1 MLIITFRIPKTQI
14 SRTNKNLL
22 CKYKN
27 HHILNFKNTNLFRK
41 YNSRICSN
49 FPNSSTNIFQALFP
63 VLPQYSIWIHNSEAK
78 KHLLNYKWI
87 KTDKSNYEAG
97 LSSSEP
103 ASKML
108 NWKYEH
114 FTKQIRP
121 VQSTLQA
128 VLNVT
133 IERAKRENM
142 FTIPTMLRFV
152 CYHALVIK
160 FVLQA
165 SKYEKWFKKCRSII
179 PQQICSSCADKYSRG
194 VKHKG
199 GGIHS
204 PMTTRVFFKKM

>member
-1 MLIITFRIPKTQI
+1 M
-14 SRTNKNLL
+14 
-22 CKYKN
+22 
-27 HHILNFKNTNLFRK
+27 NFKNTNLFRK

-103 ASKML
+103 ASKIS

-133 IERAKRENM
+133 IERAKRENIL
-142 FTIPTMLRFV
+142 TIPTMLRFV

-160 FVLQA
+160 FVLKA
-165 SKYEKWFKKCRSII
+165 SKYEKWFENVEALFPNRFVPVALINILGEWSTRGEGSILQWQREFSLKKCNSE
-179 PQQICSSCADKYSRG
+179 SN
-194 VKHKG
+194 
-199 GGIHS
+199 
-204 PMTTRVFFKKM
+204 

>member
-1 MLIITFRIPKTQI
+1 MLIVTFRIPKTQI
-14 SRTNKNLL
+14 SCTNKNLL

-63 VLPQYSIWIHNSEAK
+63 VLPQYSIWIHNFEAK

-128 VLNVT
+128 VLNLT
-133 IERAKRENM
+133 IERAKRENIC
-142 FTIPTMLRFV
+142 TIPTMLRFV
-152 CYHALVIK
+152 CFTMHL
-160 FVLQA
+160 
-165 SKYEKWFKKCRSII
+165 W
-179 PQQICSSCADKYSRG
+179 
-194 VKHKG
+194 
-199 GGIHS
+199 
-204 PMTTRVFFKKM
+204 